1 MMEII
6 AIIIAYLLGSISVAV
21 IVCKVADLPDPR
33 TEGSGNPGASNVLRV
48 AGKPYAAI
56 VLLGDALKGFCAI
69 VFAMILGAHGW
80 MLGLVSVAAVLGH
93 MFPVF
98 FKFQGGKGV
107 ATAMGC
113 YFALSLPL
121 GIVAIVIWGV
131 LVFIL
136 RYASLA
142 SLVTTIAAPFVILL
156 FQPPYFI
163 GLACVALLVI
173 WRHAG
178 NIQRLKGGTEAKLTF

>member
-48 AGKPYAAI
+48 AGKHYAAI
-56 VLLGDALKGFCAI
+56 VLLGDALKGFCAVVI
-69 VFAMILGAHGW
+69 AMILGVHGW
-80 MLGLVSVAAVLGH
+80 MLGLISVVAVLGH

-98 FKFQGGKGV
+98 FKFKGGKGV

-121 GIVAIVIWGV
+121 GIVHFA
-131 LVFIL
+131 L
-136 RYASLA
+136 R
-142 SLVTTIAAPFVILL
+142 V
-156 FQPPYFI
+156 
-163 GLACVALLVI
+163 ACF
-173 WRHAG
+173 AG
-178 NIQRLKGGTEAKLTF
+178 NDDCSTFCHSTVSTALFHRACLRCAAGDMAPRW